1 MPVHGEFRMLAA
13 HAQLARES
21 GVPAGS
27 IVLAE
32 NGSVVELDDGGP
44 RIVDRVET
52 GVTFVDGL
60 GVGDVRDVAL
70 RDRRHLSEHGVL
82 IVVATVG
89 TNGAR
94 PTGSPELIARGFGET
109 EPLVDEMRTEAAR
122 VLDECLE
129 QDVSE
134 IKLLQEH
141 LHDALAQLVYDRTGR
156 RPMILPVIVEV

>member
-1 MPVHGEFRMLAA
+1 MLAA
-13 HAQLARES
+13 HAKLAREA

-32 NGSVVELDDGGP
+32 NGTVVELDERGP
-44 RIVDRVET
+44 RVVDTVET

-82 IVVATVG
+82 IVVATIG

-94 PTGSPELIARGFGET
+94 PATAPELITRGFGET
-109 EPLVDEMRTEAAR
+109 EPLVAEMRGEAAK
-122 VLDECLE
+122 VLEECLE
-129 QDVSE
+129 QDITE

-141 LHDALAQLVYDRTGR
+141 LHDSLAQLVYDRTGR